1 METHQ
6 LSTKHVNGLEQ
17 QVMQILKTMQTAKL
31 HNHPI
36 YASLQE
42 FEQELALAR
51 RKQYDKDNSEYS
63 GY

>member
-17 QVMQILKTMQTAKL
+17 QVMQILKTLRTAKL

-42 FEQELALAR
+42 LEQELGEAR
-51 RKQYDKDNSEYS
+51 RSRYDENHSKYS